1 MSSTWQMQGND
12 QLLGS
17 DSRLKGSFFLI
28 MDMDMDCCC
37 DDSVSTMFLFIDD
50 RPVLLPDASLA
61 TM

>member
-1 MSSTWQMQGND
+1 MQGND